1 MTRKLASLIAVTL
14 ALSALAY
21 AQENPPEPEGYRT
34 DNYRAPV
41 PATLAGARVLA
52 TEQAEAIWRSGSGVF
67 TDGQP
72 RAATPPNLPLG
83 TIWRDIPRFNI
94 PGSVWLPDTG
104 YGTLAPA
111 TEDYFRNGL
120 ARASGGNKAM
130 LLVIYCQADCW
141 MSWNAA
147 KRALSYGYS
156 NVAWYPL
163 GTDGWQR
170 ADLPWAAS
178 RCLRVTRSSPLMTDE
193 RCALSASNKPANKS
207 LPRSALSA
215 DKLARNSVIAFCAW
229 SSGVRLAANRGTRA
243 LTVASSFHLFAASSS
258 GGPAHTAASEISGTL
273 A

>member
-1 MTRKLASLIAVTL
+1 MRWTLASLVTATL
-14 ALSALAY
+14 ALAVLAR

-34 DNYRAPV
+34 NNYRAPV

-52 TEQAEAIWRSGSGVF
+52 TAQAEAIWRSGSGVF
-67 TDGQP
+67 IDVLP
-72 RAATPPNLPLG
+72 RPPRPSNLPLG

-111 TEDYFRNGL
+111 TETYFRNGL

-147 KRALSYGYS
+147 KRALSDGYS

-170 ADLPWAAS
+170 ANLPWADSQPEPRNGEA
-178 RCLRVTRSSPLMTDE
+178 RSSP
-193 RCALSASNKPANKS
+193 R
-207 LPRSALSA
+207 
-215 DKLARNSVIAFCAW
+215 
-229 SSGVRLAANRGTRA
+229 
-243 LTVASSFHLFAASSS
+243 
-258 GGPAHTAASEISGTL
+258 
-273 A
+273 